1 MSEEAQAGTLRA
13 RVTIRKGKAIV
24 ALKKISEIIKSAE
37 LSDAATALDLLPID
51 KIAEFLQPCTPIA
64 KDLMFFNHHQLDF
77 SDEKIDK
84 AAEQLSLVFK
94 EFVDVYRAFTALLV
108 YSEMTYPSPIQV
120 IPPATGDDYKS
131 KEAMMERYSRLFTR
145 LRGMAES
152 HLPDLPLAVED
163 ETPDCPND
171 VVTQT
176 TD

>member
-1 MSEEAQAGTLRA
+1 MSEEAQAETLRA

-24 ALKKISEIIKSAE
+24 ALKKISEILKSTSIA
-37 LSDAATALDLLPID
+37 DAATALDLLPID

-77 SDEKIDK
+77 SDEKIDN
-84 AAEQLSLVFK
+84 AAEQLALMFK

-108 YSEMTYPSPIQV
+108 YSEMTHPLPIQV
-120 IPPATGDDYKS
+120 VPPATGDDYKS
-131 KEAMMERYSRLFTR
+131 KEAMIERYTSLFTL

-152 HLPDLPLAVED
+152 HIPALVIED

-171 VVTQT
+171 VATQT